1 MKVTKKDLS
10 ATSVEFTVVAD
21 KQEIKHAHDESVR
34 LLSRDVKVKGFR
46 EGHVPAEVAEKAM
59 NPATLA
65 SEEANHAINDALSQ
79 LVRDN
84 HLQILD
90 QPDVEVTKFVPG
102 QILEFKATLEIAPK
116 LKMPDF
122 SKISVKREPV
132 KITDA
137 QVDEILANLQKG
149 QASKEK
155 VERAAKN
162 GDEAEIDFEGFSDGV
177 AFDGGKGEKY
187 PLVLGSGSFIPGF
200 EEQVVGHKKG
210 DEFDVKVDFPK
221 DYGAKNLAGKPAVF
235 KVTLREVREVKLP
248 KLDDAFAKTLAPD
261 LKTLDDLKRDIRRE
275 LTARGEQE
283 ADGKFQNDLITAVAD
298 KVKIDKLPEVLV
310 GDQLQA
316 VENEFSTNLMY
327 RGMTLEQFLKTE
339 KLTHDEWVKR
349 DLRPVAETRTKK
361 SMILAQLAQEWQI
374 TAADDE
380 VASRQAELMARYTR
394 PELRDRLKQPAALR
408 EIAQQIVTEK
418 TLAKLAQ
425 QIAK

>member
-10 ATSVEFTVVAD
+10 ATSVEFAVVAD
-21 KQEIKHAHDESVR
+21 EQEIKHAHDESVR
-34 LLSRDVKVKGFR
+34 HLSRGVKVKGFR
-46 EGHVPAEVAEKAM
+46 EGHVPFEVAEKAIS
-59 NPATLA
+59 PTALA
-65 SEEANHAINDALSQ
+65 DEEANHVINDSISQ

-90 QPDVEVTKFVPG
+90 RPNVEVTKFVPG
-102 QILEFKATLEIAPK
+102 QILEFKATIEIVPE
-116 LKMPDF
+116 LDMPDF

-155 VERAAKN
+155 VERTAQT

-187 PLVLGSGSFIPGF
+187 PLMLGSGSFIPGF
-200 EEQVVGHKKG
+200 EEQIVGHKKG

-221 DYGAKNLAGKPAVF
+221 NYGAKNLAGKPATF
-235 KVTLREVREVKLP
+235 KVKLLEVREVKLP
-248 KLDDAFAKTLAPD
+248 TLDDSFAKKLAPD

-283 ADGKFQNDLITAVAD
+283 ANGKFQNDLITAVANE
-298 KVKIDKLPEVLV
+298 VKIDRLPEVLV
-310 GDQLQA
+310 SDQLQA
-316 VENEFSTNLMY
+316 VENDFSTNLMY
-327 RGMTLEQFLKTE
+327 RGMTLEQFLATE

-349 DLRPVAETRTKK
+349 DLRPVAETRTKN
-361 SMILAQLAQEWQI
+361 SIILAQLAREWKI
-374 TAADDE
+374 TATDDE
-380 VASRQAELMARYTR
+380 VVARQSELMARYTR
-394 PELRDRLKQPAALR
+394 PELRDQLKQPAAIR

-418 TLAKLAQ
+418 TLTKLAQ
-425 QIAK
+425 RIAK